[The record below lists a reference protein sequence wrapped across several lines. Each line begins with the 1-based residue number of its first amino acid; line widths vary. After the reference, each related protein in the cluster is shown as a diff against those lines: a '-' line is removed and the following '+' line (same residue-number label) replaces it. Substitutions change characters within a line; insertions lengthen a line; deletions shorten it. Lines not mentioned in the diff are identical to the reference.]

1 VIAPVLRN
9 LARQRV
15 RSALTILGIAI
26 GMMALVVVGAL
37 SQQLARIVQ
46 RSETLQGVVLAFVQ
60 QSAVARLK
68 TRRHELETRLLHT
81 EGVAKVVPEV
91 VLPFNFGPGEQDRF
105 GPPRLIFGLPDVGS
119 QLLRDTLVIR
129 AGTADWRKEPRSVG
143 VGSDFA
149 NSEDAGVGSIISL
162 YGSSY
167 LVGAV
172 YDQSFT
178 IFDAGVIVPLPDG
191 QRMLRQA
198 LPVGLTPATKPA
210 DLATDF
216 ILVLR
221 KGADPALV
229 AGRVNFI
236 DGLHAND
243 PRRLNAGLEATSRIF
258 RSIVFGAALI
268 ALIIGSL
275 SIVNTMTTAVR
286 ERTREIGI
294 RKAIGATD
302 GAIVAEVLLESAVVG
317 GLGGI
322 AGLAAALIFC
332 AAFNA
337 HTASQGSLQ
346 LFDITAGLAVGAFL
360 FSVVL
365 GALSGL
371 PPAWTA
377 ARLNP
382 TEALRRL

>member
-1 VIAPVLRN
+1 MISPVLRN

-81 EGVAKVVPEV
+81 EGVVKVVPEV
-91 VLPFNFGPGEQDRF
+91 VLPFDFGPGEPDRF

-119 QLLRDTLVIR
+119 QLLRDTLVMR
-129 AGTADWRKEPRSVG
+129 AGSGDWRKEARSVG

-167 LVGAV
+167 SVGAV

-178 IFDAGVIVPLPDG
+178 IFDAGVIVPLHEG

-198 LPVGLTPATKPA
+198 LPANLTPATKAA

-221 KGADPALV
+221 KGTDPALV

-236 DGLHAND
+236 EGLHASD

-317 GLGGI
+317 GLGGL

-346 LFDITAGLAVGAFL
+346 LFYVTPGLALGAFL
-360 FSVVL
+360 FSVAL
-365 GALSGL
+365 GAVSGL